1 MRRGEG
7 EGGGGRGGRRVERE
21 RQIEGGLEESRGG
34 AIYVMKSHGARFRN
48 IRKKSVYRERF
59 PSDFS
64 FFFFT
69 FVYYFLTRFNED

>member
-7 EGGGGRGGRRVERE
+7 GEEGGRGGRRVERE

-64 FFFFT
+64 FFFLRLFII
-69 FVYYFLTRFNED
+69 F